1 MNGGLHMQ
9 WKGLGIG
16 TIYDEEGLSIIMIY
30 VVRDVS
36 DMTLKL
42 PSIRMLIL
50 LEGLKGED

>member
-1 MNGGLHMQ
+1 MQ

-50 LEGLKGED
+50 LDGLKGGRLRRA